1 MDQVAARLTEHA
13 LGLEYEAVPDA
24 ARDKAKQL
32 ILDLLGIA
40 LCASAT
46 ADSSPALRETM
57 LAVGRPGSATLIG
70 EEPRLHP
77 IHAAYLNG
85 AYAHSLDADD
95 THRAGSI
102 HPGAPII
109 PALLALAEENQL
121 GGRRLIAAMVAGYDV
136 TCKLAMAIDPRSHYA
151 RGFHPTATCGVF
163 GATAAGAN
171 LLGLDQEVLRNG
183 FGINLSQSA
192 GSQQFLVDG
201 AWTKRIHPAQAASNA
216 ILALELAQRGFKGP
230 ADCFEGQWAF
240 FHGYSDNAHPELA
253 VDGLGTRFEILE
265 TAVKPYP
272 CCRYAHGA
280 LDLILKLQR
289 DHGFRAGEVEAVR
302 IGVSEVAAGIIGRP
316 VEHKRDPQ
324 SIVDGQFSMHFL
336 AAAALT
342 RGQMA
347 WADYDLLGD
356 PGLPSLMAKVDVV
369 SSADAD
375 RVFPAQWLTEVQVK
389 AGGRTFAES
398 TAAVR
403 GEPESPLS
411 WDELTDKFNSLAASA
426 IPDEGRRR
434 RLAEMVRNLEEVQNL
449 RELGDLLQGTRR
461 R

>member
-1 MDQVAARLTEHA
+1 MDEVAGRLAEHAIGLRYEDVPEAARE
-13 LGLEYEAVPDA
+13 
-24 ARDKAKQL
+24 KSKQL

-57 LAVGRPGSATLIG
+57 LAVGRPGNATLIG

-109 PALLALAEENQL
+109 PALIALAENNHL

-171 LLGLDQEVLRNG
+171 LLGLDREVLRNG

-192 GSQQFLVDG
+192 GSQQFLIDG
-201 AWTKRIHPAQAASNA
+201 AWTKRIHPGQAASNA

-240 FHGYSDNAHPELA
+240 FHAYSDDAHPELA
-253 VDGLGTRFEILE
+253 VEGLGTRFEILE

-289 DHGFRAGEVEAVR
+289 ENGLRAADVDGVR
-302 IGVSEVAAGIIGRP
+302 IGLSEVATGIVGRP
-316 VEHKRDPQ
+316 VEHKRDPRN
-324 SIVDGQFSMHFL
+324 IVDGQFSMPFL

-342 RGQMA
+342 RGRMA
-347 WADYDLLGD
+347 WSDYDLIGD
-356 PGLPSLMAKVDVV
+356 PRLPSLMARVDVV
-369 SSADAD
+369 HLTGGGPGLPGAVAD
-375 RVFPAQWLTEVQVK
+375 RKSRSGPE
-389 AGGRTFAES
+389 AG
-398 TAAVR
+398 
-403 GEPESPLS
+403 PSPRARPP
-411 WDELTDKFNSLAASA
+411 FAAS
-426 IPDEGRRR
+426 PRRR
-434 RLAEMVRNLEEVQNL
+434 SPGRS
-449 RELGDLLQGTRR
+449 
-461 R
+461 